1 MKLKILT
8 EDGLELL
15 EHNIAA
21 NIKHYQKPS
30 NQWIHEFLDKEQI
43 KDFHTEVA
51 DFELKVNKKEAA
63 KADVEN
69 IKTVYGNLKFL
80 TNEQASDARF
90 WTGLTHLNFW
100 EFMHERWE
108 VGEKGLKENN
118 IKTRYFIEMSRSHRR
133 SLIDNTL
140 SKYWWVGR
148 QLYDQEAAD
157 PFHLLKFF
165 EIDYS
170 TKSLDLLSRNYTNN
184 SQILR
189 VTVESFLELEKET
202 GRRVSREELRKIVTY
217 LNILGGINAL
227 DCFEKE
233 ELKGKIK
240 ERFYRES

>member
-15 EHNIAA
+15 EHNIGT
-21 NIKHYQKPS
+21 NIKYYQKPS
-30 NQWIHEFLDKEQI
+30 NQWIYEFLDKEDI

-69 IKTVYGNLKFL
+69 VKTVYGNLKFL

-108 VGEKGLKENN
+108 VGEKGQEENS
-118 IKTRYFIEMSRSHRR
+118 IKRRYFVGQGASYRR
-133 SLIDNTL
+133 SLIVNTL

-148 QLYDQEAAD
+148 QLYDESAKD
-157 PFHLLKFF
+157 PFYLLEFL
-165 EIDYS
+165 EVDYA
-170 TKSLDLLSRNYTNN
+170 TKSLEILSSSYAN
-184 SQILR
+184 SHEIIKA
-189 VTVESFLELEKET
+189 TVESFIEIDREK
-202 GRRVSREELRKIVTY
+202 GRRMSRTEMRELLRY
-217 LNILGGINAL
+217 LNILGGISAL
-227 DCFEKE
+227 DYFEKE

-240 ERFYRES
+240 ERFYREG